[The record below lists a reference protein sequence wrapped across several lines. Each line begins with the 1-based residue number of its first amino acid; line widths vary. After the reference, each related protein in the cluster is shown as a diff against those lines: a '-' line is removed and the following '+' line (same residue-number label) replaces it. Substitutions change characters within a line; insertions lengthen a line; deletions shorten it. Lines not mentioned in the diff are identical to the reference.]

1 MFSAKSVP
9 YLVSFA
15 VLFILLSPGV
25 LLTVPNP
32 NGSTWY
38 DVVTVGTVSTQVLVH
53 SVVFALVLVIV
64 KKILRALLGRRRRNL
79 RASTVSSGVS
89 TASSAAAS
97 TVSKAAST
105 VSKAVSTVAK
115 KL

>member
-64 KKILRALLGRRRRNL
+64 KKILRALLGRRRNL

>member
-89 TASSAAAS
+89 TVSSTA
-97 TVSKAAST
+97 SKAAST

>member
-64 KKILRALLGRRRRNL
+64 KKILRALLGRRRNL

-89 TASSAAAS
+89 TVSSTA
-97 TVSKAAST
+97 SKAAST

>member
-1 MFSAKSVP
+1 MFSSKSVP

-53 SVVFALVLVIV
+53 SIVFALVLVIV
-64 KKILRALLGRRRRNL
+64 KKILRSLLGSNL
-79 RASTVSSGVS
+79 TASTVSSGVS
-89 TASSAAAS
+89 TAASTAAS

-105 VSKAVSTVAK
+105 VAK

>member
-38 DVVTVGTVSTQVLVH
+38 DVVTVGNVSTQVLVH
-53 SVVFALVLVIV
+53 SIVFALVLVIV
-64 KKILRALLGRRRRNL
+64 KKILRALIGRRRRRNA
-79 RASTVSSGVS
+79 RASASSAVSTVSSTERYKPS
-89 TASSAAAS
+89 TCVDESP
-97 TVSKAAST
+97 
-105 VSKAVSTVAK
+105 
-115 KL
+115 

>member
-64 KKILRALLGRRRRNL
+64 KKILRALLGRRRSNL
-79 RASTVSSGVS
+79 TASTVSSGVS

>member
-64 KKILRALLGRRRRNL
+64 KKILRALLGRRNL
-79 RASTVSSGVS
+79 TASTVSSGVS